1 MLRGILGTSR
11 RCSLLPAVARMAI
24 RSTWSLPDRSGSN
37 FPSQWTGTG
46 IPSGMLIVSD
56 LAMVS
61 QFLILWRRIVLREKD
76 RLPKSCPDAV
86 ARAPTV
92 PIATRSETLNLSK
105 VEVISAER
113 KAVDFV
119 LVSFLRFRGM
129 GWVRYTSLSSVPSE
143 LEEGDN
149 AKWSDRSEFCSFYI
163 QLNVIISFNIP
174 IRVQKHRI
182 FT

>member
-1 MLRGILGTSR
+1 
-11 RCSLLPAVARMAI
+11 
-24 RSTWSLPDRSGSN
+24 
-37 FPSQWTGTG
+37 
-46 IPSGMLIVSD
+46 MLIVSD

-61 QFLILWRRIVLREKD
+61 QFLILWRRIVLRDKD
-76 RLPKSCPDAV
+76 RLPRSCPDAV

-143 LEEGDN
+143 LEEEDKV
-149 AKWSDRSEFCSFYI
+149 KWSDRSEFCSFYI

>member
-1 MLRGILGTSR
+1 
-11 RCSLLPAVARMAI
+11 
-24 RSTWSLPDRSGSN
+24 
-37 FPSQWTGTG
+37 
-46 IPSGMLIVSD
+46 MLIVSD

-61 QFLILWRRIVLREKD
+61 QFLILWRRIVLRDKD
-76 RLPKSCPDAV
+76 RLPRSCPDAV

-129 GWVRYTSLSSVPSE
+129 GWASLNSMSKC
-143 LEEGDN
+143 L
-149 AKWSDRSEFCSFYI
+149 
-163 QLNVIISFNIP
+163 P
-174 IRVQKHRI
+174 IFWLILKKSTTLFSTFKTI
-182 FT
+182 LGI